1 MRQEWGAVRG
11 GRTAM
16 TGWVRVRAKDG
27 NSPSFSI
34 ESSSSVA
41 SSGAR
46 NVPVEQP
53 LAAEVLH

>member
-1 MRQEWGAVRG
+1 M
-11 GRTAM
+11 AM
-16 TGWVRVRAKDG
+16 TGWVRVQAKDG